1 VNIVAWTRYLDSA
14 GFPGT
19 GAFRA
24 LRGVAF
30 AATIAGVSNSAFGG
44 SSYDVRTQST
54 SVLGSAQAGMTAG
67 PYDLSRLSLNPASLC
82 LGSGFELS
90 TGVTGIVTSLTA
102 RDVSGST
109 VLGTPITGTGGGNA
123 GVAAA
128 LPNLYAAASVNQWL
142 RLGFGA
148 TSYYGLGPNWDANW
162 IGRYNV
168 VSARLVAVDLIAVAS
183 VRPIPSVILAAGPIV
198 ENVSVKTNNAV
209 DYGTLSQVAFGG
221 AFGGVPGGSDGR
233 LGTHASAWAAGYIL
247 GATWEPWEGGRIG
260 ISYRSQI
267 HHQLSGEANFSGGGP
282 TGQAIAVVT
291 GSAVSQP
298 FKASLTN
305 PAVITVGIAQ
315 RINDRLDLFADV
327 QHLGWHSLQSLDLTF
342 NNPGLPP
349 VQTALKLHDTWFIAI
364 GGRYQINETYAVRF
378 GAAYDTSS
386 TGEPERSPLL
396 PDANTYWLAVGL
408 EIKVNERLRFDW
420 AYGHVFWGAASV
432 SLSAT
437 QPGSTFRGNLN
448 AVTQTSGDFLSAQIS
463 WRF

>member
-1 VNIVAWTRYLDSA
+1 
-14 GFPGT
+14 
-19 GAFRA
+19 
-24 LRGVAF
+24 
-30 AATIAGVSNSAFGG
+30 
-44 SSYDVRTQST
+44 
-54 SVLGSAQAGMTAG
+54 MTAG
-67 PYDLSRLSLNPASLC
+67 PYDLSRLSLNPASLG

-102 RDVSGST
+102 HDVSGST
-109 VLGTPITGTGGGNA
+109 VLGTPITGTEGGNA

-128 LPNLYAAASVNQWL
+128 LPNLYAGASVNQWL
-142 RLGFGA
+142 RLGIGA

-168 VSARLVAVDLIAVAS
+168 VSARLVAADLIAVAS

-198 ENVSVKTNNAV
+198 ENVSIQTNNAV

-233 LGTHASAWAAGYIL
+233 FGTHASNWAVGYIL
-247 GATWEPWEGGRIG
+247 GATWEPWDGGRIG

-267 HHQLSGEANFSGGGP
+267 NHQLSGQANFIGGGP

-291 GSAVSQP
+291 GSAASQP
-298 FKASLTN
+298 FQASLTN

-315 RINDRLDLFADV
+315 RINDRLDVFADV
-327 QHLGWHSLQSLDLTF
+327 QRLGWHSLQSLNLTF
-342 NNPGLPP
+342 DNPGLPP
-349 VQTALKLHDTWFIAI
+349 VQTTLNLHDTWFVAI
-364 GGRYQINETYAVRF
+364 GGRYQVNETWAVRF

-386 TGEPERSPLL
+386 TGEPDRTPLL

-408 EIKVNERLRFDW
+408 EIKVNERLRLDW
-420 AYGHVFWGAASV
+420 AYGHVFWGAAGV

-448 AVTQTSGDFLSAQIS
+448 AVTQTSGDFLSAQVS